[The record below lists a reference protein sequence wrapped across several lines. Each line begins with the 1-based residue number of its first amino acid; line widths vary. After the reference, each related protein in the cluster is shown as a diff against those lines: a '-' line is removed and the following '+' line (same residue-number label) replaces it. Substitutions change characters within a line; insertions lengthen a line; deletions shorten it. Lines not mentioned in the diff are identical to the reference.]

1 MRILVVEDEDSI
13 ATPLVDGL
21 RQEGFDVERAPT
33 AAAALAADPAD
44 VVLLD
49 LRLPDGDGL
58 DVCRAL
64 LVRVQLVI
72 PGRRVQNCQHGV
84 LDGTFE

>member
-1 MRILVVEDEDSI
+1 VTV
-13 ATPLVDGL
+13 AG
-21 RQEGFDVERAPT
+21 T
-33 AAAALAADPAD
+33 AADAFAAEEAD

-64 LVRVQLVI
+64 RARSAVPIIVVTAR
-72 PGRRVQNCQHGV
+72 G
-84 LDGTFE
+84 E